1 MKLYTRFFLL
11 FLIATTILFAG
22 GIKENAE
29 KEIKTFVGDSVIL
42 ELHKL
47 VIDPATKKKIE
58 IRAGQRFFKDY
69 LYAWKILKNDSLSG
83 YAVLDNVYG
92 KAMPITFLVIMD
104 LGGKITA
111 ARVIKYRE
119 SYGGGVAKLSW
130 LEQFIGKD
138 DQSSYEIGRDVDAIS
153 GATISVNALTRGIKK
168 ITCLFDFIQEALNK

>member
-1 MKLYTRFFLL
+1 MKLYNRFFLF
-11 FLIATTILFAG
+11 FLIATTLLFAG

-29 KEIKTFVGDSVIL
+29 KEIKTLVGDNVIL

-47 VIDPATKKKIE
+47 VIDPAAKKKSE
-58 IRAGQRFFKDY
+58 IRAKQRFFKDY
-69 LYAWKILKNDSLSG
+69 LYVWKILKKDSLVS

-104 LGGKITA
+104 LDGKITA

-119 SYGGGVAKLSW
+119 AYGGSVANISW
-130 LEQFIGKD
+130 LKQFIGRD
-138 DQSSYEIGRDVDAIS
+138 DRSNYQIGRDVDVIS

-168 ITCLFDFIQEALNK
+168 ITYLFAVIQKELNK

>member
-11 FLIATTILFAG
+11 FLIATTILLAG

-47 VIDPATKKKIE
+47 VIDPAAKKKIE
-58 IRAGQRFFKDY
+58 IRAKQRFFKDY
-69 LYAWKILKNDSLSG
+69 LYVWKISKNDSLSG

-104 LGGKITA
+104 LDGKITA

-119 SYGGGVAKLSW
+119 AYGGSIANINW
-130 LEQFIGKD
+130 LKQFIGRD
-138 DQSSYEIGRDVDAIS
+138 DQSNYQIGKDVDAIS
-153 GATISVNALTRGIKK
+153 GATISVNALTRGVKK
-168 ITCLFDFIQEALNK
+168 ITCLFAYIQKELNK